1 MPEGLGT
8 GYSFIGIV
16 PDLGQLNMV
25 DEGMIS
31 WRQSL
36 SGILSY
42 LCALGPEENSQESL
56 SS

>member
-1 MPEGLGT
+1 MPEGLGI

-16 PDLGQLNMV
+16 PDLGQLHMA

-36 SGILSY
+36 SGILNY
-42 LCALGPEENSQESL
+42 LCTLGPEENSQESPSL
-56 SS
+56 